1 MQFAAGAPDPKL
13 FTPDASARIFP
24 ERAKQIAERLNALS
38 LPIAVISMSELIERR
53 DENGV
58 RIYKY
63 ALTDMGR
70 TLFCTV
76 GLTAE
81 NKITILLI

>member
-1 MQFAAGAPDPKL
+1 L
-13 FTPDASARIFP
+13 TPEARTRIFP
-24 ERAKQIAERLNALS
+24 ELAKQFGERLNALS